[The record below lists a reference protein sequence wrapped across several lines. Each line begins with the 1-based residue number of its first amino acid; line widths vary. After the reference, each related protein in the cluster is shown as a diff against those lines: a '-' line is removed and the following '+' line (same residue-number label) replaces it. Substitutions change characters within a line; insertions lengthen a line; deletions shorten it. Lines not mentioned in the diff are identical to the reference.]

1 MLHLWPV
8 FYRFLYISFF
18 HIMKSF
24 PCPKKLIELNRAG
37 DEGADGTQHAL
48 IEGKVHIP
56 RSLHCL
62 PDRDNESKITHHCS
76 FITRWALGPF

>member
-1 MLHLWPV
+1 MAYT
-8 FYRFLYISFF
+8 FYRFLQL
-18 HIMKSF
+18 F
-24 PCPKKLIELNRAG
+24 PHSEILSMPPKKLIELNRAG

-62 PDRDNESKITHHCS
+62 PDRNNESKITHHCS